1 MLKNHYLQKI
11 SYLGLGLLIACQED
25 IPTNTSKPTIPQGDF
40 RIGDF
45 ASLRIED
52 MRPNYDFY
60 LLDIQAPTPDMQIA
74 TPDMQIATPDM
85 QIATPDMQIATPD
98 MQIATPD
105 MQVAIPDMQVANPD
119 MQAPTPDM
127 LLIDMDI
134 HNDHDHGPM
143 DASVGE
149 NIDLTNFNVTCV
161 DAMAYRNA
169 LPMCAAGSSRTTAI
183 VGFNH
188 IADQTPITYNQNPP
202 SSGDHRSIWAKY
214 GEYTRLPPQRWLHNL
229 EHGAIV
235 FLYHP
240 CAPTEQID
248 QLRQI
253 ARAQA
258 NDTNPDAPFRW
269 ILTPYPDLAS
279 SIAVVAWGVDYQAN
293 CINQTE
299 IQDFINTNYRRGR
312 EDISSDG
319 LYQTEWIGR

>member
-1 MLKNHYLQKI
+1 MLKNYYLQKI

-25 IPTNTSKPTIPQGDF
+25 IPSNTSKPTMPQGDF
-40 RIGDF
+40 RVGDF
-45 ASLRIED
+45 ANLRIED

-60 LLDIQAPTPDMQIA
+60 LLDIQVASPDMQVTTA
-74 TPDMQIATPDM
+74 DMQVTTADM
-85 QIATPDMQIATPD
+85 QVL
-98 MQIATPD
+98 TPD
-105 MQVAIPDMQVANPD
+105 MQVLTPDMQALTPDMQV
-119 MQAPTPDM
+119 
-127 LLIDMDI
+127 IDMDI
-134 HNDHDHGPM
+134 HDDHDHGPM

-149 NIDLTNFNVTCV
+149 NIDLTNFNVTCA

-202 SSGDHRSIWAKY
+202 SSGDHRSMWAKY

-229 EHGAIV
+229 EHGAIA

-248 QLRQI
+248 QLRQM

-258 NDTNPDAPFRW
+258 NEVDTNAPFRW
-269 ILTPYPDLAS
+269 ILTPYPDLAT

-293 CINQTE
+293 CFNQTE
-299 IQDFINTNYRRGR
+299 VQDFINTNYRHGR
-312 EDISSDG
+312 EDISTDG